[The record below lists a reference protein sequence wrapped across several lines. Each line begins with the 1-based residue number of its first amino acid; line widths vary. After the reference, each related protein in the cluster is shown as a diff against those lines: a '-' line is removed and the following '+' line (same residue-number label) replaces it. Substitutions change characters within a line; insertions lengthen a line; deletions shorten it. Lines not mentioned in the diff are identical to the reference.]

1 MTYPTL
7 NVLLPAPI
15 AMLEQHVQ
23 DAAQTKGWFNYIRRV
38 LPYCVDNQSWGVRCR
53 SYALDCLKFF
63 FSIEINSGVIWNCL
77 PSSVLIIVLLM
88 GETVRRP
95 GMIGQK
101 RDNKVLTLG

>member
-1 MTYPTL
+1 MTYATL

-15 AMLEQHVQ
+15 TMLEQHVQ
-23 DAAQTKGWFNYIRRV
+23 NAAQTKRWFNYIRRV
-38 LPYCVDNQSWGVRCR
+38 LPYCVDNQSWGVRCQ
-53 SYALDCLKFF
+53 SYALDCLKVF

-77 PSSVLIIVLLM
+77 PSSVLILVLLM